1 MQKYLCIALILLIST
16 PIVLY
21 AKTGPKANPYL
32 QGTVLA
38 VQKQN
43 VSSPGTM
50 PGTTPSDA
58 PLRSSYYAYNISV
71 RVRCATYT
79 ARYDTPLNYLPSA
92 FSPHHAIDLRL
103 TKHVMYF
110 NVPGEQEI
118 RMPIVQRKNDGAGCS
133 QSQ

>member
-1 MQKYLCIALILLIST
+1 MQKYLCIALFLLIST
-16 PIVLY
+16 PIALY
-21 AKTGPKANPYL
+21 AKSESQANTYI

-38 VQKQN
+38 VQKRN
-43 VSSPGTM
+43 VSSPRTM
-50 PGTTPSDA
+50 AATTPTDA
-58 PLRSSYYAYNISV
+58 PLQSSYYAYNISV

-79 ARYDTPLNYLPSA
+79 GRYDTPLNYLPSA